1 MSNAVTITIT
11 ICLTILLIYLID
23 AVKTIF
29 SLKYSVENTEP
40 IIELKEIK
48 EGRHDK

>member
-1 MSNAVTITIT
+1 MSNAVIITIT
-11 ICLTILLIYLID
+11 ICLTILLLSLID
-23 AVKTIF
+23 AVKMVS